1 MLYGRRAI
9 STLRTNAGAR
19 QARSDNTTG
28 DVLLSPWERR
38 KRGGLNYT
46 RSRKVN
52 GRVVREYV
60 GGGGLGELAALI
72 DAQERQRREE
82 EAAAWKEERERLE
95 ELAGLVDEFCEAVET
110 VARATL
116 LAAGFR
122 QHNRGEWRR
131 RRRD

>member
-1 MLYGRRAI
+1 M
-9 STLRTNAGAR
+9 
-19 QARSDNTTG
+19 
-28 DVLLSPWERR
+28 SPWEKRE
-38 KRGGLNYT
+38 RGGLYYT
-46 RSRKVN
+46 RSRKVD

-60 GGGGLGELAALI
+60 GGGALGELAALM

-82 EAAAWKEERERLE
+82 EAAAWREEQERLE
-95 ELAGLVDEFCEAVET
+95 ELAGLVDEFREAVET

-131 RRRD
+131 RRDRGNNTKE

>member
-1 MLYGRRAI
+1 
-9 STLRTNAGAR
+9 
-19 QARSDNTTG
+19 
-28 DVLLSPWERR
+28 LSPWEKRE
-38 KRGGLNYT
+38 RGGLYYT

-52 GRVVREYV
+52 GRVVRKYV
-60 GGGGLGELAALI
+60 GGGALGELAARM

-82 EAAAWKEERERLE
+82 EAAAWREERERLE
-95 ELAGLVDEFCEAVET
+95 ELAGLVDELCEAVET

-131 RRRD
+131 RRERGTNTKE